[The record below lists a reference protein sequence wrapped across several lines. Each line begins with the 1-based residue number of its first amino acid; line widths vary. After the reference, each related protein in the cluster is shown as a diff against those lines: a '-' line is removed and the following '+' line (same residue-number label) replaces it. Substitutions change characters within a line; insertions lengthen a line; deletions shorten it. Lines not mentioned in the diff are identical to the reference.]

1 VLEDF
6 MRVTEKG
13 QVTIPRRIRERL
25 GVRPGMQVR
34 FREVNHRV
42 VLEKIGHERS
52 PFQDLYGL
60 LGTPQKSDR
69 LLRQLRGA

>member
-1 VLEDF
+1 

-25 GVRPGMQVR
+25 GVGPGTEVR
-34 FREVNHRV
+34 FREVNRKV
-42 VLEKIGHERS
+42 VLEKIGDKKT

-60 LGTPQKSDR
+60 LGKPQKTDPLIR
-69 LLRQLRGA
+69 RLRGA